1 MVKKILLIIS
11 ISIVLVSCNKLRIRD
26 IPAEEDGPDIY
37 NYHTS
42 QTNYHRN
49 STSTE
54 EIAPPLSEVWDE
66 SFTALP
72 SKGFTLIDDWMFF
85 GTTNGYVGAAN
96 IEDGKQRG
104 KKNMG
109 DACPVPRLSG
119 KILFIKAL
127 NPGNMAL

>member
-37 NYHTS
+37 TYHTS
-42 QTNYHRN
+42 QANYHRN
-49 STSTE
+49 SISTE

-85 GTTNGYVGAAN
+85 
-96 IEDGKQRG
+96 
-104 KKNMG
+104 
-109 DACPVPRLSG
+109 
-119 KILFIKAL
+119 
-127 NPGNMAL
+127 